1 MITIRPALAAHV
13 LAASAVL
20 LDIGFLL
27 LLLPA
32 PAEELAQLGTTSAG
46 GFVLGATFPVVGW
59 LVASKRPA
67 NPMGWI
73 FLGVGLS
80 QALDTI
86 ASQYAI
92 VGLQTMPGSLPAADV
107 MSWIA
112 SWVWAPG
119 FGLLLTATVLLFP
132 DGRPPS
138 PRWRPVLWAGGLA
151 VVLLALPIAIIAW
164 PSRGVALLGSGPGPS
179 DVVAGD
185 PVATAVL
192 GFLGALT
199 NVGLLLLLAS
209 SACSVAGLV
218 IRFRRSTG
226 VERAQ
231 LKWFAAAGVV
241 EIALIVAS
249 TLEILPWL
257 QLNTALA
264 IAVSPLLPVAATI
277 AILRYRLYEIDR
289 IVSRTIGYL
298 LVSGLLAAMFALLVV
313 TLQGLL
319 APFTESNGLA
329 VAGST
334 LAVAALFQPARRR
347 IQWAVDRRFNRA
359 RVDAERIEGE
369 LTNRIRDQVDAGAV
383 VGLLVTSVEQ
393 TVQPAFSTVWIRES
407 AR

>member
-1 MITIRPALAAHV
+1 MGAGVRPAH
-13 LAASAVL
+13 
-20 LDIGFLL
+20 DGDG
-27 LLLPA
+27 A
-32 PAEELAQLGTTSAG
+32 P
-46 GFVLGATFPVVGW
+46 V
-59 LVASKRPA
+59 
-67 NPMGWI
+67 
-73 FLGVGLS
+73 
-80 QALDTI
+80 
-86 ASQYAI
+86 
-92 VGLQTMPGSLPAADV
+92 
-107 MSWIA
+107 
-112 SWVWAPG
+112 
-119 FGLLLTATVLLFP
+119 P

-138 PRWRPVLWAGGLA
+138 PRWRPVLWAAGLA
-151 VVLLALPIAIIAW
+151 VVLLAFPIAIIAW

-241 EIALIVAS
+241 EIALLVAS

-257 QLNTALA
+257 QLSTALA
-264 IAVSPLLPVAATI
+264 ITVSPLLPVAATI

>member
-1 MITIRPALAAHV
+1 MITIRPALAAHAT
-13 LAASAVL
+13 AAGTIL

-32 PAEELAQLGTTSAG
+32 PAEELAQLGTTSAS

-59 LVASKRPA
+59 LVASKRPG

-80 QALDTI
+80 QALDTF

-119 FGLLLTATVLLFP
+119 FALLLTATVLLFP

-151 VVLLALPIAIIAW
+151 VVFLVVPIAIIAW
-164 PSRGVALLGSGPGPS
+164 PSRGVALLSTGPGPS

-185 PVATAVL
+185 PVATALL

-199 NVGLLLLLAS
+199 SVGLLLLLAS

-231 LKWFAAAGVV
+231 LTWFAAAGVV

-249 TLEILPWL
+249 SLEILPWPEL
-257 QLNTALA
+257 DTALA
-264 IAVSPLLPVAATI
+264 IAVSPLLPVAAAI

-289 IVSRTIGYL
+289 IISRTIGYL
-298 LVSGLLAAMFALLVV
+298 LVSGVLAVMFVLLMV
-313 TLQGLL
+313 TLQWLL

-334 LAVAALFQPARRR
+334 LAAAALFQPARRR
-347 IQWAVDRRFNRA
+347 IQRAVDRRFNRV

-369 LTNRIRDQVDAGAV
+369 LTNRIRDQVEAGAV
-383 VGLLVTSVEQ
+383 VGVLVSSVEQ
-393 TVQPAFSTVWIRES
+393 TVQPAFSTVWIRGG

>member
-1 MITIRPALAAHV
+1 
-13 LAASAVL
+13 
-20 LDIGFLL
+20 
-27 LLLPA
+27 
-32 PAEELAQLGTTSAG
+32 
-46 GFVLGATFPVVGW
+46 
-59 LVASKRPA
+59 
-67 NPMGWI
+67 
-73 FLGVGLS
+73 
-80 QALDTI
+80 
-86 ASQYAI
+86 
-92 VGLQTMPGSLPAADV
+92 
-107 MSWIA
+107 
-112 SWVWAPG
+112 
-119 FGLLLTATVLLFP
+119 
-132 DGRPPS
+132 
-138 PRWRPVLWAGGLA
+138 
-151 VVLLALPIAIIAW
+151 
-164 PSRGVALLGSGPGPS
+164 
-179 DVVAGD
+179 VVAGD

-241 EIALIVAS
+241 EIALLVAS

-257 QLNTALA
+257 QLSTALA
-264 IAVSPLLPVAATI
+264 ITVSPLLPVAATI

>member
-1 MITIRPALAAHV
+1 MIMIRRVLAAHV
-13 LAASAVL
+13 MAASAVL

-32 PAEELAQLGTTSAG
+32 PTEELAQLGTTSAG

-80 QALDTI
+80 QALDTF

-92 VGLQTMPGSLPAADV
+92 VGLQTVPGSLPAADV

-119 FGLLLTATVLLFP
+119 FALLMTATVLLFP

-138 PRWRPVLWAGGLA
+138 PRWRPVLWAAGLA
-151 VVLLALPIAIIAW
+151 VVLLAFPIAIIAW

-241 EIALIVAS
+241 EIALLVAS

-257 QLNTALA
+257 QLSTALA
-264 IAVSPLLPVAATI
+264 ITVSPLLPVAATI